1 MAVEPAGIRAG
12 DFGRWRERRS
22 RANWRG
28 CQIDIRS
35 ASSTVGSSAGVIAN
49 PFDLIDSN
57 DWRPSPDFANEA
69 EISFAKEFGFAERL
83 ATH

>member
-1 MAVEPAGIRAG
+1 
-12 DFGRWRERRS
+12 
-22 RANWRG
+22 
-28 CQIDIRS
+28 
-35 ASSTVGSSAGVIAN
+35 VIAN